1 MMADLWSFLHN
12 QLFDWLDF
20 AFMRQAL
27 VASLALSIAAP
38 PLGVF
43 LMMRGMSLIG
53 DAMSHAIL
61 PGIAL
66 GFYMAGFSLPA
77 MSIGGILSGLIVAG
91 MAGGV
96 SQMTGHR
103 EDSAMASFF
112 LMSLAGGVLLISL
125 GGKDVD
131 LTHVLFGSL
140 LAVDRTALM
149 LILTISS
156 VTLLLLAVTF
166 RALIVECLDPLFLR
180 GQGVRSGLIHGLFLG
195 MVVLNLTAGF
205 QTLGTLMAVGLMML
219 PATAARFW
227 SNRLEGL
234 IGIAILIA
242 ILSSVLGLMIS
253 YHLNLPSGP
262 SIILLA
268 GLAYLLS
275 ALLGRQHSL
284 LCKWRKRAAPL
295 DSAL

>member
-1 MMADLWSFLHN
+1 MMADFLSFVHT
-12 QLFDWLDF
+12 QLFDWVEF

-66 GFYMAGFSLPA
+66 GFYMAGFNLPA

-112 LMSLAGGVLLISL
+112 LMSLAGGVLLISM
-125 GGKDVD
+125 GSKDVE

-140 LAVDRTALM
+140 LAVDRTALI
-149 LILTISS
+149 LILTISTI
-156 VTLLLLAVTF
+156 TLLILAVTF
-166 RALIVECLDPLFLR
+166 RALIVECLDPQFLR
-180 GQGVRSGLIHGLFLG
+180 GQGVRSGLIYGLFLG

-242 ILSSVLGLMIS
+242 MLSSVLGLMLS
-253 YHLNLPSGP
+253 FHLNLPSGP

-268 GLAYLLS
+268 GLAYVLS
-275 ALLGRQHSL
+275 ALVGRQHSL
-284 LCKWRKRAAPL
+284 LSKWRTRAAPL
-295 DSAL
+295 DSPL

>member
-1 MMADLWSFLHN
+1 
-12 QLFDWLDF
+12 
-20 AFMRQAL
+20 MRQAL

-242 ILSSVLGLMIS
+242 MLSSIFGLMIS
-253 YHLNLPSGP
+253 YHLDLPSGP

-284 LCKWRKRAAPL
+284 LSKWRKRAAPL
-295 DSAL
+295 DSTL

>member
-1 MMADLWSFLHN
+1 
-12 QLFDWLDF
+12 
-20 AFMRQAL
+20 MRQAL

-242 ILSSVLGLMIS
+242 MLSSVFGLMIS
-253 YHLNLPSGP
+253 YHLDLPSGP

-284 LCKWRKRAAPL
+284 LSKWRKRAAPL
-295 DSAL
+295 DSTL